1 MRKYKLISALAE
13 ETAKEVVRNEE
24 SWRRYLN
31 TASGLYKYPFKE
43 QLLIYA
49 QRPDATACASIEI
62 WNEKMHCWVNKG
74 AKGIAL
80 IDEDSFSGLK
90 YVFDI
95 SDVHKARRIGQ
106 FPNLWEMREE
116 HMEAV
121 ISRLEKT
128 YGDTDREAGFVGRIR
143 EIAGRIAEDCYKELA
158 SDMEYLKE
166 GSFLEELDELNVEIR
181 IRETLADSIAYT
193 VLKRC
198 GMEESEL
205 AEEINFPYIHEFNT
219 VETLS
224 QLGSNV
230 SDLSKPILMEIGKA
244 IGAYDRQIAQNRE
257 ETRVGR
263 ERIDTHE
270 KNIEK
275 GLANASE
282 ADYNALK
289 RESESQDE
297 QSITQTGEAG
307 ERSKYDESDI
317 REERGLSDTDGSN
330 GRTAEGGTDKV
341 RTDEEEVLTGAQER
355 SIYGTS
361 SEREAEGTLVD
372 DTGAGRG
379 ENGASDQTD
388 EGERGDNGA
397 DESRESDALGSE
409 DEQHRTLGRGDRDD
423 GTNLQLNIEQPE
435 GTYQQLSLFPSF
447 EEQVGTIAAAEASIQ
462 YTMPAAFSLPQE
474 QIDSILR
481 SGGGRDNSRK
491 RIYAKYQQGKTP
503 EEMAEFLKNEYKTTG
518 KGFEFDGNPVS
529 LWFDE
534 MGMRIGYGTSAKENT
549 LAVMSWSEVESH
561 IRVMVENGT
570 YMSANEVFL
579 VDAVEHERIATDI
592 NNFFRDG
599 ISEMPES
606 LELKFSNYPA
616 SMERLC
622 ELLSTTEGRQL
633 IQDELEKA
641 KAELDSGEK
650 QIKWRHVKRPDYL
663 LEQLADLGVEKK
675 EFPALDTVEVRNEDF
690 ITQDEI
696 DYRLAGG
703 SGFEHGKFRIYEY
716 FMEGHDKKDNI
727 AFLKNEY
734 GTGGSSHALPGSDRA
749 HEDHDAKGIRLE
761 KGNYGS
767 PYAKVLLN
775 WNVVEKRIRELVQA
789 DKYLSPEG
797 KEAYAQYKQEQ
808 AEKAMQKEQAKLEGG
823 VTNQELD
830 RETGTV
836 AEGEPKAPETG
847 KTDIEQLNKRLSEM
861 SAVVKICGALDR
873 KDVVGWNEKTQAV
886 TIADDERALE
896 GKEVYDFLFA
906 EAADYVM
913 MQTISGETEKALEMD
928 GLLKDAGQYAAH
940 YEGEPA
946 IEQTE
951 EPPLT
956 ADDVQNLVLIDREY
970 IRGTRTTVYD
980 FECDIRGEHDKLQYT
995 LGYHDD
1001 GEGFTIHTEKDD
1013 IWERMPEPELARLE
1027 GILVREALYFKYHDK
1042 IAGAKSLE
1050 DMEEIRFSIM
1060 EEESPYFSAV
1070 SQRIWGEYEQKN
1082 EELSNPMQESE
1093 VIAEPEPQ
1101 NEAEAPKEQPQIDKS
1116 GAVNFH
1122 IAPETEKSDGKGFA
1136 AKEKFRQNVEAIR
1149 TLEKIEGEN
1158 RIATPEEQEI
1168 LAKYVGW
1175 GGLADAFDET
1185 KTNWASEYQE
1195 LKSLLSAE
1203 EYDSARESTLNAHY
1217 TSPVIIK
1224 AIYDAMERMG
1234 FSKGNIL
1241 EPAMGIGNFFG
1252 MLPEKMQESRLY
1264 GVELD
1269 GITGRIARQLYPNAD
1284 VKITGFEKTDY
1295 PNDFFDVA
1303 IGNVPFGQYK
1313 VADRAYDK
1321 HNFLIHD
1328 YFFAK
1333 ALDKVR
1339 PGGVVAFV
1347 TSKGTMDKK
1356 SPEVRKYLA
1365 QRAELLGAIRLPN
1378 TAFKENAG
1386 TEVTSD
1392 ILFLKK
1398 RDRVIDI
1405 EPDWVHLC
1413 ENEDGIAMNQY
1424 FADHPEMIM
1433 GKMEMVSGQFGME
1446 ATCTPDTTISL
1457 SKQLEKAISHIEG
1470 SIDEV
1475 EFDELD
1481 DELAREAIPAD
1492 PGVKNYSYTIVD
1504 ERVYYRENS
1513 IMKPVDVSETMEQRM
1528 KGMVQI
1534 RDCTQEL
1541 IDYQLNEYPEDMIKS
1556 KQAELNELYDAFSKK
1571 YGLIN
1576 SQTNKRAFNQDSSY
1590 CLLCSLEK
1598 LDDEGNF
1605 KGKADMFSKRTIK
1618 KAEVVT
1624 SVDTASEAL
1633 AVSLG
1638 ERARVDLAYMSEL
1651 TGKSEEEVAKE
1662 LARVIFQNPVTEK
1675 WETADEYLSGN
1686 VREKLATARVFAE
1699 NRPEFAINVTA
1710 LEGVQPKELDAS
1722 EIEVRIGATWIE
1734 PKYIEDFMRET
1745 FETPDYLFDRNLVG
1759 VQYSDVTGQWNVKGK
1774 NADRGNSLVNM
1785 TYGTSRAN
1793 AYRILE
1799 DSLNLRDTRIFD
1811 TIEEDGK
1818 EKRVLNKK
1826 ETMLASQ
1833 KQEAIREAFKDWVFR
1848 DPERRQTLCAKYN
1861 ELFNSTRPREYDG
1874 SHLKFPGMTPDITL
1888 RPHQLNAVAH
1898 QLYGD
1903 NTLLAHCVGAG
1914 KTFEMIAAA
1923 MESKRLGLCQKSLF
1937 VVPNHLTEQW
1947 ASDFLRLYPGANIL
1961 AATKKDFEPANR
1973 KKFCSRIATGDYDA
1987 VIIGHTQFEKIP
1999 LSMERQAAMI
2009 ERQITE
2015 IEMAIEAVKAEKGE
2029 RYTIKQMEK
2038 TKKSLDAR
2046 LSRLNDTS
2054 RKDNV
2059 VTFEQL
2065 GVDRLFVDESHN
2077 YKNLF
2082 LYTKMRN
2089 VAGIAQTEAQKSS
2102 DMFAK
2107 CQYMDE
2113 LTGGKGIIF
2122 ATGTPIS
2129 NSMTELYTNMR
2140 YLQYSTL
2147 QKLGLGNFDSWA
2159 ATFGETQTAIE
2170 LAPEGT
2176 GYRAKTR
2183 FAKFFNLPE
2192 LISLFKESAD
2202 IQTPDMLKLPV
2213 PEAEYENVVLKPS
2226 EYQKEMVQSLADRA
2240 EAVRDRKVEPHVD
2253 NMLKITNDGRKLAL
2267 DQRLINDMLP
2277 DEDNSKSTTC
2287 VDKAFEIW
2295 EETKEQKSAQLIFC
2309 DLSTPKGDG
2318 TFNVYEDIC
2327 NKLKEKGVPPEEIA
2341 FIHDANT
2348 EKRKAELFAK
2358 VRSGQVRF
2366 LLGSTAKMGAGTN
2379 VQDRLIAL
2387 HHLDVPWRPS
2397 DIEQQEGRIL
2407 RQGNMND
2414 KVKIFRYV
2422 TEGTF
2427 DSYSWQLIEN
2437 KQKFIGQIMTSKS
2450 PVRSCEDIDEAAL
2463 SYAEV
2468 KALATGNPYI
2478 KEKMDLD
2485 IQVSKLKL
2493 LKANH
2498 TSQRYRL
2505 EDNIAKH
2512 YPMQIT
2518 ALKERL
2524 EGYRADIQ
2532 TYAAHKPVD
2541 KDAFSM
2547 KIGNR
2552 TYTDKKE
2559 AGAALIDMCRS
2570 AKQPNMAV
2578 TIGEYQ
2584 GFKMSVSFD
2593 SFFSKFTISLKGSLS
2608 HEVEIGADPLGNLQ
2622 RLSNALEGMTG
2633 KMADVEQKLS
2643 NVEHQLETAKV
2654 EVTKPFAQ
2662 EQELAEKLERLAELN
2677 ALLNMDEKGDNAL
2690 DMGDDEPED
2699 ENGEQS
2705 AQTQES
2711 EPNRAEDIQAVAEE
2725 PLKPVASFLMS
2736 ERIAE
2741 HDKERMLAD
2750 GSRGRVSVK
2759 EKLAEMKQKIS
2770 DQKMPEKPETVK
2782 SKGKEESL

>member
-24 SWRRYLN
+24 NWRRYLN
-31 TASGLYKYPFKE
+31 TASRLYKYPFKE

-49 QRPDATACASIEI
+49 QRPEATACASIEI

-116 HMEAV
+116 HMESV

-289 RESESQDE
+289 RENESQDE

-361 SEREAEGTLVD
+361 SEREAEGTPVD

-579 VDAVEHERIATDI
+579 VDAVERERIATDI

-616 SMERLC
+616 SMEKLC
-622 ELLSTTEGRQL
+622 ELLATTEGREL
-633 IQDELEKA
+633 IKDELEKA
-641 KAELDSGEK
+641 KAQLDSGEK
-650 QIKWRHVKRPDYL
+650 QIKWRYVKRPDYL

-1241 EPAMGIGNFFG
+1241 EPAMGIGNFFS

-1651 TGKSEEEVAKE
+1651 TGKSEEDVAKE
-1662 LARVIFQNPVTEK
+1662 LAGIIFQNPVTEK

-1686 VREKLATARVFAE
+1686 VREKLATTRIFAE

-1759 VQYSDVTGQWNVKGK
+1759 VQYSDVTGQWNLKGK
-1774 NADRGNSLVNM
+1774 NADHGNALVNM

-1826 ETMLASQ
+1826 ETTLASQ

-2038 TKKSLDAR
+2038 TKKSLNAR

-2113 LTGGKGIIF
+2113 LTGGKGITF

-2277 DEDNSKSTTC
+2277 DEDNSKATTC
-2287 VDKAFEIW
+2287 VDKACEIW

-2318 TFNVYEDIC
+2318 TFNVYEDIRG
-2327 NKLKEKGVPPEEIA
+2327 KLIEKGVPPEEIA

-2414 KVKIFRYV
+2414 KVKIIRYV

-2524 EGYRADIQ
+2524 EGYRTDIQ

-2578 TIGEYQ
+2578 TIGEFQ

-2633 KMADVEQKLS
+2633 KMTDVEQKLS

-2705 AQTQES
+2705 AQAQEG
-2711 EPNRAEDIQAVAEE
+2711 EPDRAEDIQAVADE

>member
-24 SWRRYLN
+24 NWRRYLN
-31 TASGLYKYPFKE
+31 TASRLYKYPFKE

-49 QRPDATACASIEI
+49 QRPEATACASIEI

-80 IDEDSFSGLK
+80 IDEDIFSGLK

-116 HMEAV
+116 HMESV

-166 GSFLEELDELNVEIR
+166 GSFLEELDELNVEVR
-181 IRETLADSIAYT
+181 IRETLADSLAYT

-198 GMEESEL
+198 GMEEGEL

-244 IGAYDRQIAQNRE
+244 IGVYEREKAENRTAE
-257 ETRVGR
+257 NSVQ
-263 ERIDTHE
+263 
-270 KNIEK
+270 K
-275 GLANASE
+275 GLANTSE
-282 ADYNALK
+282 TRYNALK
-289 RESESQDE
+289 RESKNQDGE
-297 QSITQTGEAG
+297 SITQTGEAG

-317 REERGLSDTDGSN
+317 REEWGLSDTDGSN

-361 SEREAEGTLVD
+361 SEWEAEGTPVD

-379 ENGASDQTD
+379 ENGTSDRTD

-423 GTNLQLNIEQPE
+423 GTDLQLNIEQPE

-491 RIYAKYQQGKTP
+491 RIYAKYQQGKAP

-579 VDAVEHERIATDI
+579 VNAVERERIATDI

-599 ISEMPES
+599 ISEMPEN
-606 LELKFSNYPA
+606 LELKFSDYPA

-622 ELLSTTEGRQL
+622 ELLSTTEGREL
-633 IQDELEKA
+633 IKNELEKA
-641 KAELDSGEK
+641 KEQLDSGEK
-650 QIKWRHVKRPDYL
+650 QIKWRYVKRPDYL

-761 KGNYGS
+761 KGNYGN

-808 AEKAMQKEQAKLEGG
+808 AEKAMQKEQAKLERG

-873 KDVVGWNEKTQAV
+873 KDVVGWNEETQAV
-886 TIADDERALE
+886 TITDDERTLE

-928 GLLKDAGQYAAH
+928 GLLKDARQYASR
-940 YEGEPA
+940 YEGEPS

-951 EPPLT
+951 EQPLT

-995 LGYHDD
+995 LEYHDD
-1001 GEGFTIHTEKDD
+1001 GEGFTIHTEKND

-1027 GILVREALYFKYHDK
+1027 GILGREALYFKYHDK

-1070 SQRIWGEYEQKN
+1070 SQRVWGEYEQKN

-1122 IAPETEKSDGKGFA
+1122 IAPETEESAGKGFA

-1149 TLEKIEGEN
+1149 TLEKIESEN

-1185 KTNWASEYQE
+1185 KANWASEYQE

-1217 TSPVIIK
+1217 TSSVIIK

-1252 MLPEKMQESRLY
+1252 MLPENMQESRLY

-1328 YFFAK
+1328 YFFSK

-1446 ATCTPDTTISL
+1446 ATCTPDTTIPL
-1457 SKQLEKAISHIEG
+1457 SKQLERAVSHIEG

-1492 PGVKNYSYTIVD
+1492 PSVKNYSYTIVD

-1638 ERARVDLAYMSEL
+1638 EKARVDLAYMSEL
-1651 TGKSEEEVAKE
+1651 TGKSEEDVAKE
-1662 LARVIFQNPVTEK
+1662 LAGIIFQNPVTEK

-1722 EIEVRIGATWIE
+1722 EIEVRIGATWID

-1774 NADRGNSLVNM
+1774 NADRGNALVNM

-1826 ETMLASQ
+1826 ETTLASQ

-2113 LTGGKGIIF
+2113 LTGGKGITF

-2318 TFNVYEDIC
+2318 TFNVYEDIRG
-2327 NKLKEKGVPPEEIA
+2327 KLIEKGVPPEEIA

-2348 EKRKAELFAK
+2348 ETRKAEQFAK

-2397 DIEQQEGRIL
+2397 DIE
-2407 RQGNMND
+2407 
-2414 KVKIFRYV
+2414 
-2422 TEGTF
+2422 
-2427 DSYSWQLIEN
+2427 
-2437 KQKFIGQIMTSKS
+2437 
-2450 PVRSCEDIDEAAL
+2450 
-2463 SYAEV
+2463 
-2468 KALATGNPYI
+2468 
-2478 KEKMDLD
+2478 
-2485 IQVSKLKL
+2485 
-2493 LKANH
+2493 
-2498 TSQRYRL
+2498 
-2505 EDNIAKH
+2505 
-2512 YPMQIT
+2512 
-2518 ALKERL
+2518 
-2524 EGYRADIQ
+2524 
-2532 TYAAHKPVD
+2532 
-2541 KDAFSM
+2541 
-2547 KIGNR
+2547 
-2552 TYTDKKE
+2552 
-2559 AGAALIDMCRS
+2559 
-2570 AKQPNMAV
+2570 
-2578 TIGEYQ
+2578 
-2584 GFKMSVSFD
+2584 
-2593 SFFSKFTISLKGSLS
+2593 
-2608 HEVEIGADPLGNLQ
+2608 
-2622 RLSNALEGMTG
+2622 
-2633 KMADVEQKLS
+2633 
-2643 NVEHQLETAKV
+2643 
-2654 EVTKPFAQ
+2654 
-2662 EQELAEKLERLAELN
+2662 
-2677 ALLNMDEKGDNAL
+2677 
-2690 DMGDDEPED
+2690 
-2699 ENGEQS
+2699 
-2705 AQTQES
+2705 
-2711 EPNRAEDIQAVAEE
+2711 
-2725 PLKPVASFLMS
+2725 
-2736 ERIAE
+2736 
-2741 HDKERMLAD
+2741 
-2750 GSRGRVSVK
+2750 
-2759 EKLAEMKQKIS
+2759 
-2770 DQKMPEKPETVK
+2770 
-2782 SKGKEESL
+2782 

>member
-24 SWRRYLN
+24 NWRRYLN
-31 TASGLYKYPFKE
+31 TASRLYKYPFKE

-49 QRPDATACASIEI
+49 QRPEATACASIEI

-116 HMEAV
+116 HMESV

-361 SEREAEGTLVD
+361 SEREAEGTPVD

-579 VDAVEHERIATDI
+579 VNAVERERIATDI

-599 ISEMPES
+599 ISEMPEN
-606 LELKFSNYPA
+606 LELKFSDYPA

-622 ELLSTTEGRQL
+622 ELLSTTESREL
-633 IQDELEKA
+633 IKNELEKA
-641 KAELDSGEK
+641 KEQLDSGEK
-650 QIKWRHVKRPDYL
+650 QIKWRYVKRPDYL

-675 EFPALDTVEVRNEDF
+675 EFPAPDTVEVRNEDF

-696 DYRLAGG
+696 DYRLTGG

-1241 EPAMGIGNFFG
+1241 EPAMGIGNFFS

-1651 TGKSEEEVAKE
+1651 TGKSEEDVAKE
-1662 LARVIFQNPVTEK
+1662 LAGIIFQNPVTEK

-1686 VREKLATARVFAE
+1686 VREKLATTRIFAE

-1759 VQYSDVTGQWNVKGK
+1759 VQYSDVTGQWNLKGK
-1774 NADRGNSLVNM
+1774 NADHGNALVNM

-1826 ETMLASQ
+1826 ETTLASQ

-2038 TKKSLDAR
+2038 TKKSLNAR

-2113 LTGGKGIIF
+2113 LTGGKGITF

-2277 DEDNSKSTTC
+2277 DEDNSKATTC
-2287 VDKAFEIW
+2287 VDKACEIW

-2318 TFNVYEDIC
+2318 TFNVYEDIRG
-2327 NKLKEKGVPPEEIA
+2327 KLIEKGVPPEEIA

-2414 KVKIFRYV
+2414 KVKIIRYV

-2524 EGYRADIQ
+2524 EGYRTDIQ

-2578 TIGEYQ
+2578 TIGEFQ

-2633 KMADVEQKLS
+2633 KMTDVEQKLS

-2705 AQTQES
+2705 AQAQEG
-2711 EPNRAEDIQAVAEE
+2711 EPDRAEDIQAVADE

>member
-24 SWRRYLN
+24 NWRRYLN
-31 TASGLYKYPFKE
+31 TASRLYKYPFKE

-49 QRPDATACASIEI
+49 QRPEATACASIEI

-116 HMEAV
+116 HMESV

-361 SEREAEGTLVD
+361 SEREAEGTPVD

-579 VDAVEHERIATDI
+579 VDAVERERIATDI

-616 SMERLC
+616 SMEKLC
-622 ELLSTTEGRQL
+622 ELLATTEGREL
-633 IQDELEKA
+633 IKDELEKA
-641 KAELDSGEK
+641 KAQLDSGEK
-650 QIKWRHVKRPDYL
+650 QIKWRYVKRPDYL

-1050 DMEEIRFSIM
+1050 DMEEIRISIM

-1241 EPAMGIGNFFG
+1241 EPAMGIGNFFS

-1651 TGKSEEEVAKE
+1651 TGKSEEDVAKE
-1662 LARVIFQNPVTEK
+1662 LAGIIFQNPVTEK

-1686 VREKLATARVFAE
+1686 VREKLATTRIFAE

-1734 PKYIEDFMRET
+1734 SKYIEDFMRET

-1759 VQYSDVTGQWNVKGK
+1759 VQYSDVTGQWNLKGK
-1774 NADRGNSLVNM
+1774 NADHGNALVNM

-1826 ETMLASQ
+1826 ETTLASQ

-2038 TKKSLDAR
+2038 TKKSLNAR

-2113 LTGGKGIIF
+2113 LTGGKGITF

-2277 DEDNSKSTTC
+2277 DEDNSKATTC
-2287 VDKAFEIW
+2287 VDKACEIW

-2318 TFNVYEDIC
+2318 TFNVYEDIRG
-2327 NKLKEKGVPPEEIA
+2327 KLIEKGVPPEEIA

-2414 KVKIFRYV
+2414 KVKIIRYV

-2524 EGYRADIQ
+2524 EGYRTDIQ

-2578 TIGEYQ
+2578 TIGEFQ

-2633 KMADVEQKLS
+2633 KMTDVEQKLS

-2705 AQTQES
+2705 AQAQEG
-2711 EPNRAEDIQAVAEE
+2711 EPDRAEDIQAVADE

>member
-24 SWRRYLN
+24 NWRRYLN
-31 TASGLYKYPFKE
+31 TASRLYKYPFKE

-49 QRPDATACASIEI
+49 QRPEATACASIEI

-116 HMEAV
+116 HMESV

-361 SEREAEGTLVD
+361 SEREAEGTPVD

-579 VDAVEHERIATDI
+579 VDAVERERIATDI

-616 SMERLC
+616 SMEKLC
-622 ELLSTTEGRQL
+622 ELLATTEGREL
-633 IQDELEKA
+633 IKDELEKA
-641 KAELDSGEK
+641 KAQLDSGEK
-650 QIKWRHVKRPDYL
+650 QIKWRYVKRPDYL

-1241 EPAMGIGNFFG
+1241 EPAMGIGNFFS

-1446 ATCTPDTTISL
+1446 APCTPDTTISL

-1651 TGKSEEEVAKE
+1651 TGKSEEDVAKE
-1662 LARVIFQNPVTEK
+1662 LAGIIFQNPVTEK

-1686 VREKLATARVFAE
+1686 VREKLATTRIFAE

-1759 VQYSDVTGQWNVKGK
+1759 VQYSDVTGQWNLKGK
-1774 NADRGNSLVNM
+1774 NADHGNALVNM

-1826 ETMLASQ
+1826 ETTLASQ

-2038 TKKSLDAR
+2038 TKKSLNAR

-2113 LTGGKGIIF
+2113 LTGGKGITF

-2277 DEDNSKSTTC
+2277 DEDNSKATTC
-2287 VDKAFEIW
+2287 VDKACEIW

-2318 TFNVYEDIC
+2318 TFNVYEDIRG
-2327 NKLKEKGVPPEEIA
+2327 KLIEKGVPPEEIA

-2414 KVKIFRYV
+2414 KVKIIRYV

-2524 EGYRADIQ
+2524 EGYRTDIQ

-2578 TIGEYQ
+2578 TIGEFQ

-2633 KMADVEQKLS
+2633 KMTDVEQKLS

-2705 AQTQES
+2705 AQAQEG
-2711 EPNRAEDIQAVAEE
+2711 EPDRAEDIQAVADE